1 MFNSSSLNVYF
12 ICGTQD
18 VPEGK
23 DIREILKQALEAELP
38 FFNSVKRGQHH

>member
-18 VPEGK
+18 VPEK
-23 DIREILKQALEAELP
+23 IRNTKQALEVSELP
-38 FFNSVKRGQHH
+38 FSIP